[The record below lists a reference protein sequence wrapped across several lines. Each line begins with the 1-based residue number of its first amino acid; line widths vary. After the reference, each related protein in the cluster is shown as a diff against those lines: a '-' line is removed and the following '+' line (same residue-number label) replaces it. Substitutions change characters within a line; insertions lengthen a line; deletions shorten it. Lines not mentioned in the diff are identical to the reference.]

1 MIINM
6 LKIYNKEYRLM
17 SLISFISI
25 ISLMN
30 WPNNIKDINI
40 YIINI

>member
-25 ISLMN
+25 ISLMEFN
-30 WPNNIKDINI
+30 LKE
-40 YIINI
+40 YSHY